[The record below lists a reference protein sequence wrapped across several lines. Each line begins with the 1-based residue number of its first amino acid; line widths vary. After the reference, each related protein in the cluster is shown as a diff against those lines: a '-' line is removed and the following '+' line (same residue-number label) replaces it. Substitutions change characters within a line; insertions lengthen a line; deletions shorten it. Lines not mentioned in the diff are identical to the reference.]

1 MFQEGVQIR
10 KLHGDYGVH
19 TEPSLKGRRI
29 KIPPKFPNAESR
41 DSSKNQGTCPRPELS
56 PQAKKRKIQHPWP
69 DSSWQVQLARTIVGQ
84 DSSWQ
89 AASSLPD
96 HARPQV
102 PWDVSSSWQ
111 AASSW
116 QVSLSQEP
124 SWQQPCNSRPACQ
137 VPVASAPWLTFS
149 WQGSSHQDPNW
160 HESSWQTP
168 SPMSSNWQ
176 AANCATADTR
186 SHNSNWQAS
195 NSSTADTQNP
205 ANARIEAQHNAT
217 NFHTQTERALDQL
230 RQRLQQH
237 SHPNEFQ
244 TRADNALMHLGTHLR
259 QNSPA
264 DVLKTFKQKAYLSL
278 RDFHKFDFFMKGK
291 QDPGHT
297 EAEREALEWVSQVT
311 G

>member
-19 TEPSLKGRRI
+19 TEPSLRGRRM
-29 KIPPKFPNAESR
+29 KIPPKLSPNAESR

-69 DSSWQVQLARTIVGQ
+69 DSSWQVQLARTVVGQ

-124 SWQQPCNSRPACQ
+124 SWQQSCNSRPACQ

-149 WQGSSHQDPNW
+149 WQGSSHQDPHW
-160 HESSWQTP
+160 HQSSWQRLAA

-176 AANCATADTR
+176 AASWATT
-186 SHNSNWQAS
+186 
-195 NSSTADTQNP
+195 DTQNP
-205 ANARIEAQHNAT
+205 ANARIEAQHNA
-217 NFHTQTERALDQL
+217 NKFQTQAERALVQL

-237 SHPNEFQ
+237 SDPPNAFRTQ
-244 TRADNALMHLGTHLR
+244 ADYALMQLCTHLR
-259 QNSPA
+259 QNSSA
-264 DVLKTFKQKAYLSL
+264 
-278 RDFHKFDFFMKGK
+278 
-291 QDPGHT
+291 
-297 EAEREALEWVSQVT
+297 
-311 G
+311 

>member
-1 MFQEGVQIR
+1 MFQEGVQIP

-19 TEPSLKGRRI
+19 AEPSLRGRRM
-29 KIPPKFPNAESR
+29 KISPKLSPHAESR

-56 PQAKKRKIQHPWP
+56 PQATKRKIEHPWP
-69 DSSWQVQLARTIVGQ
+69 DQASGSAVGQ
-84 DSSWQ
+84 DSSWPASSWQ

-124 SWQQPCNSRPACQ
+124 SWQQSCNSRPAYQ
-137 VPVASAPWLTFS
+137 VPVAWAPRSTFS
-149 WQGSSHQDPNW
+149 GQGSSHQDPNW
-160 HESSWQTP
+160 HEPTWQTFAP

-176 AANCATADTR
+176 AANYA
-186 SHNSNWQAS
+186 
-195 NSSTADTQNP
+195 TADTQNP
-205 ANARIEAQHNAT
+205 ANARIRAQHNA
-217 NFHTQTERALDQL
+217 NKFQTHAAMVLVQL
-230 RQRLQQH
+230 RQRLQHH
-237 SHPNEFQ
+237 SDQPNAFRKQ
-244 TRADNALMHLGTHLR
+244 ADNALMQLGNHLH

-264 DVLKTFKQKAYLSL
+264 EVLARYKFQAFESI
-278 RDFHKFDFFMKGK
+278 RDFHKFDFYMKGK
-291 QDPGHT
+291 KDPGA
-297 EAEREALEWVSQVT
+297 EAEREALDWVSQVI